1 MSLQHGGNV
10 MYQPAVFTGGHV
22 ATGSHHADAF
32 SHLTVEEKDACDLL
46 VSGHVNEDGSFTS
59 EMKCSN
65 KNLIFVRHVESLLNV
80 GLTDDLDSDITD
92 KGVNQGLGLV
102 DRLPCLDGYVGF
114 VSPYLRCLKT
124 ASYIP
129 LSFTVDRN
137 ISDVM
142 STRFFYVRLFGA
154 QILAFAVSFVL
165 NKSVFLKGTPI
176 VRADFS
182 TRIAHLPETVFD
194 SVKKNPQKTITSGKK
209 IGISNQV
216 SPTVVITIPT
226 DTPTPQPTT
235 TPSPEPTRV
244 ISPTPRP
251 TSSRLPTNPAVII
264 WFLLIT

>member
-1 MSLQHGGNV
+1 M

-137 ISDVM
+137 ISEVSWFFPD
-142 STRFFYVRLFGA
+142 SGIDIKTRKEFGYNWGLLGDCLHFPKETDC
-154 QILAFAVSFVL
+154 QMLSRMVAFLHS
-165 NKSVFLKGTPI
+165 
-176 VRADFS
+176 
-182 TRIAHLPETVFD
+182 LPEKALVVTHGSCVMTLIELALGAC
-194 SVKKNPQKTITSGKK
+194 VKKVPDWDGSIPNASLSYISQGTLHYVGKTT
-209 IGISNQV
+209 
-216 SPTVVITIPT
+216 
-226 DTPTPQPTT
+226 
-235 TPSPEPTRV
+235 
-244 ISPTPRP
+244 
-251 TSSRLPTNPAVII
+251 
-264 WFLLIT
+264 